1 MIGNESFSAAML
13 LGPLGG
19 IVALAYAAGA
29 ASGWGFCVLTVLR
42 ITNRQITRLE
52 GELAQQKAETA
63 AEKADCARRINSL
76 ELRVRE
82 VEDRYANGME
92 RQLGQVR
99 QSTSRVIWP
108 GRPDE

>member
-1 MIGNESFSAAML
+1 MTGVEGFQASML

-52 GELAQQKAETA
+52 GELASEKAE
-63 AEKADCARRINSL
+63 CARRISAL
-76 ELRVRE
+76 ESRVKE
-82 VEDRYANGME
+82 VEDRYTHGME

-99 QSTSRVIWP
+99 LSSENLLER
-108 GRPDE
+108 RHD

>member
-1 MIGNESFSAAML
+1 MTGIEGFSASLL

-42 ITNRQITRLE
+42 VTNKQIARLE
-52 GELAQQKAETA
+52 GEHA
-63 AEKADCARRINSL
+63 ACERKIVALEAR
-76 ELRVRE
+76 VKE
-82 VEDRYANGME
+82 VEDRYTHGME

-99 QSTSRVIWP
+99 SSSLRNLTRL
-108 GRPDE
+108 DD

>member
-1 MIGNESFSAAML
+1 MIGVEGFSASLL

-42 ITNRQITRLE
+42 ITNRQIARLE
-52 GELAQQKAETA
+52 TALAEEKAE
-63 AEKADCARRINSL
+63 CARKISAL
-76 ELRVRE
+76 ENRVKE
-82 VEDRYANGME
+82 VEDRYTHGME

-99 QSTSRVIWP
+99 ESSNRML
-108 GRPDE
+108 RRDEI